1 MTDRKRQMVEDRNL
15 RDAAKAIVESDIAHI
30 KSELSAKGIG
40 ERMIGSVGEG
50 AADVLERASEAAETH
65 KGVLAALLG
74 AVVLW
79 FARNPIA
86 ELFSEENDDSG
97 GERSEPGA
105 QD

>member
-1 MTDRKRQMVEDRNL
+1 MTDLKRQMIEDRNL

-50 AADVLERASEAAETH
+50 AADVLERAGEAAETH

-86 ELFSEENDDSG
+86 ELFSEESDDSG